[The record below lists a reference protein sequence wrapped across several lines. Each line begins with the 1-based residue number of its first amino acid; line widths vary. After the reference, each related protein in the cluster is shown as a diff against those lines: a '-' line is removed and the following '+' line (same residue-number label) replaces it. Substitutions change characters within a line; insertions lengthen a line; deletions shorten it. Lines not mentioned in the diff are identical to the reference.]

1 LQESKDSRNLR
12 VVAAKSV
19 LSGLAFSMQRTIWQP
34 FVLSLGAPMSTLG
47 MLESL
52 GGMRGLLPAP
62 VQYLGGWL
70 SDRLGRKPFMA
81 LGNLAGF
88 LAICFYVQ
96 AALTGDWGWLVPGI
110 ILAGMIFV
118 AEPAQQSLV
127 AESTHISRRGMAF
140 SILMVTWIAPG
151 IFAPMLGGFIA
162 ERWGYVPVFLIQ
174 LVLYGLGLVLILW
187 FLRETL
193 VRAKRRISRRKLRKA
208 LTGMVVPPKKLRGF
222 YGAMALDSFV
232 WGLGNAILFGMLSET
247 YGFTTIQLGLM
258 SSLLSITWTISQLP
272 IGKLIDRYGC
282 KPMMVISEAMGIPI
296 VAGWLFSTSFPAFA
310 FLHGCFGVMA
320 ATWVPAQ
327 RAIMANSVPAHRRG
341 EAMGRLAAF
350 RGLLGFPA
358 PYIGGLLY
366 DHFGFHAPSFANLVC
381 VILTTLVLMLAV
393 KEPPRHEL
401 S

>member
-1 LQESKDSRNLR
+1 VEKPEDSGNLR
-12 VVAAKSV
+12 VVAVKSV

-47 MLESL
+47 LLESL

-70 SDRLGRKPFMA
+70 SDHLGRKPFMI

-118 AEPAQQSLV
+118 ADPAQQSLV

-151 IFAPMLGGFIA
+151 IFAPTLGGFIA
-162 ERWGYVPVFLIQ
+162 ERWSYIPVFAIQ
-174 LVLYGLGLVLILW
+174 LVLYGLGLILMLR

-193 VRAKRRISRRKLRKA
+193 VRVNGHISRSKLRKA
-208 LTGMVVPPKKLRGF
+208 LVGIVVPPRNLRGF
-222 YGAMALDSFV
+222 YWAMALDSFV
-232 WGLGNAILFGMLSET
+232 WGLGNSILFGMLSET
-247 YGFTTIQLGLM
+247 YRFSTFQLGLM
-258 SSLLSITWTISQLP
+258 SSLLSITWTLSQLP

-282 KPMMVISEAMGIPI
+282 KPMLVFSEAMGIPI

-310 FLHGCFGVMA
+310 ILHGFFGVMA

-327 RAIMANSVPAHRRG
+327 RAIMANSVPARHRG

-366 DHFGFHAPSFANLVC
+366 DNFGFHAPILANLVG
-381 VILTTLVLMLAV
+381 VILTTVVLMIVV
-393 KEPPRHEL
+393 KEPPRHEI